1 MTARDRTV
9 LIVVGLVALLG
20 AFWFLAI
27 SPKRKEASDVAAQVS
42 TAQTRLDTAQASA
55 ASADA
60 ARKQYS
66 SDYAT
71 VARLGKAVPVDDDMP
86 SLVYQLSHTAKVNHV
101 DFRAIKLTSTG
112 AVAAAPT
119 GVAAA
124 VASANGN
131 TSATSSTPA
140 ATVTPA
146 LPPGAV
152 VGTAG
157 FPTMP
162 FSFDFTGSFFHMQR
176 FLKAIDGLTAVQG
189 KSINVKGRLLTVD
202 GVGLKAGPKGFPDVD
217 ATVAVTA
224 YLLPA
229 DEGLT
234 AGATPTTPATGTAST
249 ATASLIGSD
258 R

>member
-1 MTARDRTV
+1 VTARDRTV
-9 LIVVGLVALLG
+9 LIVVGLLALLG
-20 AFWFLAI
+20 GFWFLAI
-27 SPKRKEASDVAAQVS
+27 SPKRKEASEVTTQVAA
-42 TAQTRLDTAQASA
+42 AQTRLDLAQASA

-66 SDYAT
+66 ADYAT

-101 DFRAIKLTSTG
+101 DFRGIKLTGSSTP
-112 AVAAAPT
+112 AAAPV
-119 GVAAA
+119 GAAAA
-124 VASANGN
+124 VASANG
-131 TSATSSTPA
+131 TTPASSSTPA
-140 ATVTPA
+140 ATVAPE
-146 LPPGAV
+146 LPPGAT

-162 FSFDFTGSFFHMQR
+162 FTFNFSGTYVHMQR
-176 FLKAIDGLTAVQG
+176 FLKAINGLTSVQG
-189 KSINVKGRLLTVD
+189 KNINVTGRLLTVD
-202 GVGLKAGPKGFPDVD
+202 GVALKAGPNGFPDVD

-224 YLLPA
+224 FLLPA

-234 AGATPTTPATGTAST
+234 AGATAATPTTGTAST